1 MKKASTKGIEKDLEE
16 LEGITI
22 RIRKG
27 IEKIVN
33 TIPAN
38 SLVNENHVI
47 TIQNIRRDLRDSSEQ
62 LQRWL
67 GL

>member
-1 MKKASTKGIEKDLEE
+1 MKKPSPKVIEKDLEE